1 MSAVPPPLK
10 KWTAPQSKLC
20 GKDSKCVEEVL
31 AKPLFFWFTTGH
43 LVFWCIGALA
53 ASVTAAGSAASA
65 DAVDTAT
72 TNIVGR

>member
-1 MSAVPPPLK
+1 MDGASTQAVRK
-10 KWTAPQSKLC
+10 S
-20 GKDSKCVEEVL
+20 SKCVEEVL

-53 ASVTAAGSAASA
+53 ASATAAGSAASA

>member
-1 MSAVPPPLK
+1 MDGASTQAVRK
-10 KWTAPQSKLC
+10 S
-20 GKDSKCVEEVL
+20 SKCVEEVL
-31 AKPLFFWFTTGH
+31 AQPLFFWFTTGH